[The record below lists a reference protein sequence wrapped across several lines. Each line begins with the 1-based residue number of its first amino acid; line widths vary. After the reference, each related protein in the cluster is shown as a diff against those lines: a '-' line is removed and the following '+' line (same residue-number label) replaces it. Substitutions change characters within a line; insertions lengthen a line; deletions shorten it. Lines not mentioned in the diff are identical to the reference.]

1 MVFAFI
7 IVLVLAIACE
17 AYLTPLQ
24 QMHIRRIM
32 ADEQTPP
39 PIRSKVRHI
48 LIHHYLDWT
57 IHMAK
62 RFATTHRKRLQHVSK
77 QDLQQYAIHGLV
89 RAVTKYDGR
98 CNLPVY
104 AEKYIMGSLYYGL
117 TELTPLKPLNH
128 YERFVKKIRLP
139 RASFQSDAW
148 FYDGLSEKTEGSPP
162 IVAVDRGTDLS
173 EKLATLPAIYKQTLY
188 YRYDPVTYEKARRV
202 SEVGALMGVS
212 RETVRKRM
220 RWIREYLS
228 NTNYNRAL

>member
-1 MVFAFI
+1 MFFAFI
-7 IVLVLAIACE
+7 IVLVIAFTSD
-17 AYLTPLQ
+17 AYLTPQQ

-32 ADEQTPP
+32 ADEQTSP

-62 RFATTHRKRLQHVSK
+62 RFAAKHQKRLQHVSK

-89 RAVTKYDGR
+89 KAVAKYDGR

-117 TELTPLKPLNH
+117 TDLTPLKPLNH

-139 RASFQSDAW
+139 LASFQSDAW
-148 FYDGLSEKTEGSPP
+148 FYDGLSEQTEGFPP
-162 IVAVDRGTDLS
+162 IVAVNKGVDLS
-173 EKLATLPAIYKQTLY
+173 EKLATLPAIYRQTLY
-188 YRYDPVTYEKARRV
+188 YRYDPVTYEKARTIR
-202 SEVGALMGVS
+202 EVGVLMGVS
-212 RETVRKRM
+212 CETVRKRV
-220 RWIREYLS
+220 RWIRKHLQ
-228 NTNYNRAL
+228 

>member
-1 MVFAFI
+1 MFFALIVFMA
-7 IVLVLAIACE
+7 LYQCM
-17 AYLTPLQ
+17 AYLTPQQ
-24 QMHIRRIM
+24 QMYIRQIM
-32 ADEQTPP
+32 AHPQMPP
-39 PIRSKVRHI
+39 PIRSKVRYI

-89 RAVTKYDGR
+89 RAVAKYDGR

-139 RASFQSDAW
+139 LASFQSDAW
-148 FYDGLSEKTEGSPP
+148 FYDTVREQTEGFPP
-162 IVAVDRGTDLS
+162 IVMVDKGLDLS
-173 EKLATLPAIYKQTLY
+173 EKLATLPPIYKHTFY
-188 YRYDPVTYEKARRV
+188 YRYDPVTYAKVRTIR
-202 SEVGALMGVS
+202 EVGELTGIS
-212 RETVRKRM
+212 SETARQRLIQIKR
-220 RWIREYLS
+220 YLINPD
-228 NTNYNRAL
+228 NTI

>member
-1 MVFAFI
+1 M
-7 IVLVLAIACE
+7 
-17 AYLTPLQ
+17 AYLTPQQ
-24 QMHIRRIM
+24 QMYIRQIM
-32 ADEQTPP
+32 AHPQMPP
-39 PIRSKVRHI
+39 PIRSKVRYI

-89 RAVTKYDGR
+89 RAVAKYDGR

-139 RASFQSDAW
+139 LASFQSDAW
-148 FYDGLSEKTEGSPP
+148 FYDTVREQTEGSPH
-162 IVAVDRGTDLS
+162 IVAVDKGLDFL
-173 EKLATLPAIYKQTLY
+173 EKLATLPPVYKHTFY
-188 YRYDPVTYEKARRV
+188 YRYDPVTYAKVRTIR
-202 SEVGALMGVS
+202 EVGELTGVS
-212 RETVRKRM
+212 SETARQRMLQIKR
-220 RWIREYLS
+220 YL
-228 NTNYNRAL
+228 TNPDDAI

>member
-1 MVFAFI
+1 M
-7 IVLVLAIACE
+7 
-17 AYLTPLQ
+17 Y
-24 QMHIRRIM
+24 IRRIM
-32 ADEQTPP
+32 AHPQTPP
-39 PIRSKVRHI
+39 TRTKIRHI

-89 RAVTKYDGR
+89 RAVAKYDGR

-139 RASFQSDAW
+139 LASFQSDAW
-148 FYDGLSEKTEGSPP
+148 FYDTIREQTEGSL
-162 IVAVDRGTDLS
+162 IIGVDKGTDLS
-173 EKLATLPAIYKQTLY
+173 EKLAMLPPLYKQTLY

-202 SEVGALMGVS
+202 SEVGALTGVS
-212 RETVRKRM
+212 RETVRKRV
-220 RWIREYLS
+220 RWIREYLR
-228 NTNYNRAL
+228 NTDDNRAL